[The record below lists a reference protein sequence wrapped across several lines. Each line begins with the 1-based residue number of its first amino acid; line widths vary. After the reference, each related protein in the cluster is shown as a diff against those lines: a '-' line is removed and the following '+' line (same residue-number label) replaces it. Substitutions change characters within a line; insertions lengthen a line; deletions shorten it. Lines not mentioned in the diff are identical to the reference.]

1 MWSPCSHKT
10 RALAATAVAR
20 RGHTIKDSRLLC
32 YTLAD
37 MENCVLDTSG
47 YAARVVGE
55 GVCHSSHLG
64 LESRTEPGG
73 PGHGADPPAVLI
85 ELKQYVCL

>member
-1 MWSPCSHKT
+1 
-10 RALAATAVAR
+10 
-20 RGHTIKDSRLLC
+20 
-32 YTLAD
+32 